1 MSLTHP
7 SAHPAV
13 RRTSDGAGAHD
24 ELVEHLDQ
32 QVREH
37 VRREGVDPQREAALV
52 RRIAEGVVR
61 EHDDRSLTGVVAPVP
76 DVGVM
81 VGELVARVSGFGPL
95 QPFLDDD
102 SVEEVWINDPSRVF
116 IARNGRHEL
125 TTLVLTSA
133 QVQELVERMLK
144 SSGRRIDMSSPFV
157 DAMLPEGH
165 RLHVVLEGIS
175 RGFSAVNIRKFVLR
189 AGRLSQLVELGSMTP
204 SAAAFLEASVRAG
217 LNILVAGSTQAG
229 KTTLLNCLAAAIPGG
244 DRIVSAEEVFE
255 LRFPHP
261 DWVALQ
267 TRQSGLEGTGEI
279 QLRDLVK
286 ESLRMRP
293 SRIIVGEVR
302 AEECLDL
309 LLALN
314 AGLPGMCTIHAN
326 SAREALVK
334 MCTLPL
340 LAGENI
346 SARFVVPTVAS
357 SVDLVVHLGID
368 ERGVRRVNE
377 IVGVPGRVEQDVI
390 ETEPVFVRRGGELQR
405 AGGLPPHQERYERVG
420 IDVHRIVAGAP

>member
-1 MSLTHP
+1 MSMT
-7 SAHPAV
+7 HPAV
-13 RRTSDGAGAHD
+13 RRTHDGAGAHD
-24 ELVEHLDQ
+24 ELVERLDQ
-32 QVREH
+32 QVREL

-52 RRIAEGVVR
+52 RRLAESVVR

-95 QPFLDDD
+95 QQFLDDD

-116 IARNGRHEL
+116 IARGGRHEL

-144 SSGRRIDMSSPFV
+144 SSGRRVDVSSPFV

-175 RGFSAVNIRKFVLR
+175 RGFAAVNIRKFVLR
-189 AGRLSQLVELGSMTP
+189 AGRLAQLVELGSLTP

-217 LNILVAGSTQAG
+217 LNLLVAGGTQTG
-229 KTTLLNCLAAAIPGG
+229 KTTMLNCLAAAIPGG
-244 DRIVSAEEVFE
+244 DRVVSAEEVFE

-279 QLRDLVK
+279 RLRDLVK

-293 SRIIVGEVR
+293 SRIVVGEVR

-314 AGLPGMCTIHAN
+314 SGLPGMCTIHAN

-346 SARFVVPTVAS
+346 SARFVVPTVAT

-377 IVGVPGRVEQDVI
+377 IVGVPGRVERDVI
-390 ETEPVFVRRGGELQR
+390 ETEPVFERRGGDLRR
-405 AGGLPPHQERYERVG
+405 AGGMPPHLERFERVG
-420 IDVHRIVAGAP
+420 IDVHRIVAGG

>member
-1 MSLTHP
+1 MAVSQAE
-7 SAHPAV
+7 AH
-13 RRTSDGAGAHD
+13 G
-24 ELVEHLDQ
+24 ELVELLDQ
-32 QVREH
+32 QVRAL
-37 VRREGVDPQREAALV
+37 VRREAVDPQRDAPIV

-61 EHDDRSLTGVVAPVP
+61 DHDERSLTGVVAPVP
-76 DVGVM
+76 DIDAVVE
-81 VGELVARVSGFGPL
+81 ELVARVSGFGPL
-95 QPFLDDD
+95 QPFLDDPTI
-102 SVEEVWINDPSRVF
+102 EEIWINDPSRVF

-125 TTLVLTSA
+125 TNLMLSTA

-144 SSGRRIDMSSPFV
+144 SSGRRIDISQPFV
-157 DAMLPEGH
+157 DAMLPDGH

-175 RGFSAVNIRKFVLR
+175 RGFSAVNIRKFMLR
-189 AGRLSQLVELGSMTP
+189 AARLTDLVELGSLSP
-204 SAAAFLEASVRAG
+204 RAAAFLEASVRAG
-217 LNILVAGSTQAG
+217 LNILVAGGTQAG
-229 KTTLLNCLAAAIPGG
+229 KTTLLNCLASAIPGG
-244 DRIVSAEEVFE
+244 DRVISAEEVFE

-261 DWVALQ
+261 DWVPLQ

-279 QLRDLVK
+279 RLRNLVK

-326 SAREALVK
+326 SARESLVK

-346 SARFVVPTVAS
+346 SAKFVVPTVAS

-368 ERGVRRVNE
+368 THGVRTVHE
-377 IVGVPGRVEQDVI
+377 IVGVPGRVENDII
-390 ETEPVFVRRGGELQR
+390 ETESIFERRGAELR
-405 AGGLPPHQERYERVG
+405 RTNGMPPRPELYERVG
-420 IDVHRIVAGAP
+420 IDVRRILTEAC

>member
-1 MSLTHP
+1 MSMT
-7 SAHPAV
+7 HPAV
-13 RRTSDGAGAHD
+13 RRTHDGAGAHD
-24 ELVEHLDQ
+24 ELVERLDQ
-32 QVREH
+32 QVREL

-52 RRIAEGVVR
+52 RRLAEGVVR

-95 QPFLDDD
+95 QQFLDDD
-102 SVEEVWINDPSRVF
+102 AVEEVWINDPSRVF

-144 SSGRRIDMSSPFV
+144 SSGRRIDVSTPFV

-189 AGRLSQLVELGSMTP
+189 AARLGQLVELGSLTP
-204 SAAAFLEASVRAG
+204 SAAALLEASVRAG
-217 LNILVAGSTQAG
+217 LNILVAGGTQTG
-229 KTTLLNCLAAAIPGG
+229 KTTMLNCLAAAIPGG
-244 DRIVSAEEVFE
+244 DRVVSAEEVFE

-279 QLRDLVK
+279 LLRDLVK

-293 SRIIVGEVR
+293 SRIVVGEVR

-346 SARFVVPTVAS
+346 SARFVVPTVAT

-377 IVGVPGRVEQDVI
+377 IVGVPGRVERDAI
-390 ETEPVFVRRGGELQR
+390 EAEPVFERRGGDLRR
-405 AGGLPPHQERYERVG
+405 AGGMPPHLERFERIG
-420 IDVHRIVAGAP
+420 IDVHRIVAGG

>member
-1 MSLTHP
+1 MSATTVDGHGELVDQLDVLVRE
-7 SAHPAV
+7 AV
-13 RRTSDGAGAHD
+13 RR
-24 ELVEHLDQ
+24 Q
-32 QVREH
+32 
-37 VRREGVDPQREAALV
+37 GVDPQRDAPVV

-61 EHDDRSLTGVVAPVP
+61 DHDERSLTGVVTPVP
-76 DVGVM
+76 DAAAV

-95 QPFLDDD
+95 QPFLDDPA
-102 SVEEVWINDPSRVF
+102 VEEVWINDPSRVF
-116 IARNGRHEL
+116 VARHGRHEL
-125 TTLVLTSA
+125 TNLILTRA
-133 QVQELVERMLK
+133 QVDELVERMLK
-144 SSGRRIDMSSPFV
+144 SSGRRIDLSRPFV

-175 RGFSAVNIRKFVLR
+175 RGFSAVNVRKFVLK
-189 AGRLSQLVELGSMTP
+189 AARLADLVELGSLT
-204 SAAAFLEASVRAG
+204 STAAAFLEASVRAG
-217 LNILVAGSTQAG
+217 LNVLVAGGTQAG

-244 DRIVSAEEVFE
+244 DRVVSAEEVFE

-261 DWVALQ
+261 DWVPMQ
-267 TRQSGLEGTGEI
+267 TRQAGLEGTGEI
-279 QLRDLVK
+279 ALRDLVR

-302 AEECLDL
+302 SEECLDL

-314 AGLPGMCTIHAN
+314 AGLPGMCTLHAN

-346 SARFVVPTVAS
+346 SARFVVPTVAA

-368 ERGVRRVNE
+368 VDGVRRVNE
-377 IVGVPGRVEQDVI
+377 IVAVPGRVENDII
-390 ETEPVFVRRGGELQR
+390 ETETVFERTGGELVATGGMPPRPASFQR
-405 AGGLPPHQERYERVG
+405 LG
-420 IDVHRIVAGAP
+420 IDVHGILAGHGSGRH

>member
-1 MSLTHP
+1 MSL
-7 SAHPAV
+7 AHPAA
-13 RRTSDGAGAHD
+13 RRTHDGAGAHD
-24 ELVEHLDQ
+24 ELVERLDQ
-32 QVREH
+32 QVREL
-37 VRREGVDPQREAALV
+37 VRREGVDPQRESALV
-52 RRIAEGVVR
+52 RRIAESVVR
-61 EHDDRSLTGVVAPVP
+61 DHDDRSLTGAVAPVP
-76 DVGVM
+76 DVGSM

-102 SVEEVWINDPSRVF
+102 SVEEIWINDPSRVF

-189 AGRLSQLVELGSMTP
+189 AGRLGQLVELGSLTP
-204 SAAAFLEASVRAG
+204 PAAAFLEASVRAG

-229 KTTLLNCLAAAIPGG
+229 KTTMLNCLAAAIPGG
-244 DRIVSAEEVFE
+244 DRVVSAEEVFE
-255 LRFPHP
+255 LRFAHP

-267 TRQSGLEGTGEI
+267 TRQSGLEGTGRI

-390 ETEPVFVRRGGELQR
+390 EAEPVFERRGAELRR
-405 AGGLPPHQERYERVG
+405 AGGMPPHLERFERVG
-420 IDVHRIVAGAP
+420 IDVHRIVAGAA